1 MSDPF
6 ESSQGP
12 PPASSPAVPSQPPP
26 PTTPPLS
33 EPVGAPPGGPPPPS
47 GPAEPGILP
56 PATWGPGRA
65 FAAFASVLA
74 ASIVFGVV
82 VVAFDNDLES
92 LAAGVAVQA
101 LLAGSLIF
109 AAFLFATPG
118 MRGLASA
125 ESLGL
130 RRPLRKSVWLAIATY
145 FGYIACAVVIA
156 LLLAP
161 EQEDITR
168 ELGGDEGV
176 LGTVIAGIL
185 IVIVAP
191 VSEEIFFRGFF
202 YPGLK
207 KGMPV
212 ILAALLASVV
222 WGLLH
227 YTGAGTWG
235 VVVQITVFGLWLSWL
250 YERTGSIY
258 PTIAVHILNN
268 AVAFAFLVAS

>member
-1 MSDPF
+1 M
-6 ESSQGP
+6 
-12 PPASSPAVPSQPPP
+12 
-26 PTTPPLS
+26 
-33 EPVGAPPGGPPPPS
+33 
-47 GPAEPGILP
+47 
-56 PATWGPGRA
+56 
-65 FAAFASVLA
+65 
-74 ASIVFGVV
+74 
-82 VVAFDNDLES
+82 
-92 LAAGVAVQA
+92 QA

-202 YPGLK
+202 FPG
-207 KGMPV
+207 
-212 ILAALLASVV
+212 
-222 WGLLH
+222 
-227 YTGAGTWG
+227 
-235 VVVQITVFGLWLSWL
+235 
-250 YERTGSIY
+250 
-258 PTIAVHILNN
+258 
-268 AVAFAFLVAS
+268 